1 MNAPMRITAVATLLA
16 ATVIAVPA
24 FADVDLEAGEQIAYS
39 CLGCHGI
46 EGYRNMYPSFRV
58 PKLGGQ
64 KSAYLEVALRGYR
77 DGTREHPTMIAQAT
91 SLSDQDI
98 ADVSA
103 YLATLGAETVD
114 AGGGEAPAFE
124 KAATCA
130 ACHGQNGIG
139 ASPVWPTLAGQ
150 HEDYLAHA
158 LNQYRDGTRK
168 DAVMAPMAMP
178 LTDEDVAML
187 ARYYAGLEGLET
199 TLPEDE

>member
-1 MNAPMRITAVATLLA
+1 MKIVVVATALA
-16 ATVIAVPA
+16 ALFLALPSWA
-24 FADVDLEAGEQIAYS
+24 AGNLEDGEEIAYS

-64 KSAYLEVALRGYR
+64 KAAYIEVALKGYR
-77 DGTREHPTMIAQAT
+77 DGMRAHPTMVAQAE

-103 YLATLGAETVD
+103 YLSTLGAETVE
-114 AGGGEAPAFE
+114 AGGSDAPSFD

-150 HEDYLAHA
+150 HEDYLVHA

-168 DAVMAPMAMP
+168 DAVMAPMAAP
-178 LTDEDVAML
+178 LTDEDVVAL
-187 ARYYAGLEGLET
+187 ARYFAALEGLQT
-199 TLPEDE
+199 TLPESE